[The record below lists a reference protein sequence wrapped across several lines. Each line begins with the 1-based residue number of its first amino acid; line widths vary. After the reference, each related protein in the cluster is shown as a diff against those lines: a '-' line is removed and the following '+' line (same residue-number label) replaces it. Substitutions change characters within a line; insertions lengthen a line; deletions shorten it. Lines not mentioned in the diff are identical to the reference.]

1 MRIKNAFKILISHS
15 VMIYKTLFFKLI
27 TSSLVALLAYFV
39 ITKDI
44 SFIFSQTE
52 ISEFWNSIITTFS
65 EFLKGNPFN
74 KELIPSAFD
83 KVLLMLKANAS
94 TIFIAFFKVGVFV
107 FLLNIISRMGNY
119 AVGLIA
125 NGYMSSLSKYSLMAS
140 LIANIGRAFLYSIVI
155 VPITLLID
163 FAVIALAILMGV
175 YGVRVISVF
184 AIIISLMFVV
194 LAISC
199 KFTIFSKLM
208 PAMLVDKKSLKDAFK
223 STFAKRDKF
232 FQMVGNYAFVIMIS
246 FYLNVSVAVFTVGA
260 GLIVS
265 IPLTSIFT
273 ILVSLVDYYQIQ
285 GKKYYVSSDQVV
297 VPRQMHEH
305 AQFLKYM

>member
-1 MRIKNAFKILISHS
+1 M
-15 VMIYKTLFFKLI
+15 
-27 TSSLVALLAYFV
+27 ALLAYFV

-44 SFIFSQTE
+44 SFIFAQTE

-94 TIFIAFFKVGVFV
+94 TIMIAFFKVGIFV
-107 FLLNIISRMGNY
+107 ILLSIIGRMGNY
-119 AVGLIA
+119 AVGLLT

-140 LIANIGRAFLYSIVI
+140 LIANIGKAFLYSIVI

-163 FAVIALAILMGV
+163 FAVLASAILMGV

-184 AIIISLMFVV
+184 AIILSLMFIV

-208 PAMLVDKKSLKDAFK
+208 PAMIVDKKSLKDAFK

-232 FQMVGNYAFVIMIS
+232 FQMVGDYAFVIMIS
-246 FYLNVSVAVFTVGA
+246 FYLNVSVAVFTIGT

-273 ILVSLVDYYQIQ
+273 ILVSFVDYYQVQ
-285 GKKYYVSSDQVV
+285 GKRYYVAGDSVV

-305 AQFLKYM
+305 AELLKYM

>member
-1 MRIKNAFKILISHS
+1 MASG
-15 VMIYKTLFFKLI
+15 LFF
-27 TSSLVALLAYFV
+27 
-39 ITKDI
+39 
-44 SFIFSQTE
+44 
-52 ISEFWNSIITTFS
+52 SI
-65 EFLKGNPFN
+65 
-74 KELIPSAFD
+74 
-83 KVLLMLKANAS
+83 
-94 TIFIAFFKVGVFV
+94 
-107 FLLNIISRMGNY
+107 
-119 AVGLIA
+119 
-125 NGYMSSLSKYSLMAS
+125 
-140 LIANIGRAFLYSIVI
+140 
-155 VPITLLID
+155 PI
-163 FAVIALAILMGV
+163 
-175 YGVRVISVF
+175 
-184 AIIISLMFVV
+184 
-194 LAISC
+194 
-199 KFTIFSKLM
+199 TIFSKLM